1 MKIAPKRLV
10 QDFKVIRSNALL
22 IPNKNHKNF
31 TRSRETLQKDTIV
44 KGFLIDINGERR
56 GKPFVYKL
64 LRLIEPKYKRQY
76 IFAKAVQLNS
86 PIISQPTAQPTVE
99 KTVSADGN
107 STFIKMT
114 QNETNISIKNIIGA
128 TTGGVIG
135 YALAKK
141 QNKTSFK
148 SIIIYT
154 SIGSILGFLVA
165 KNFFKKS
172 GIIVQQ

>member
-1 MKIAPKRLV
+1 MKKGNPIK
-10 QDFKVIRSNALL
+10 DYKVIRSNALL

-31 TRSRETLQKDTIV
+31 TRSRETLQQGTIV
-44 KGFLIDINGERR
+44 KGFLIDIAGERR
-56 GKPFVYKL
+56 GKPFTYKL

-76 IFAKAVQLNS
+76 IFARAVELNT
-86 PIISQPTAQPTVE
+86 PIVSQPTVE
-99 KTVSADGN
+99 KKLS
-107 STFIKMT
+107 KMT
-114 QNETNISIKNIIGA
+114 QNETNISIKNIVGA

-148 SIIIYT
+148 SILIYT

>member
-1 MKIAPKRLV
+1 MKKGNPIK
-10 QDFKVIRSNALL
+10 DYKVIRSNALL

-31 TRSRETLQKDTIV
+31 TRSRETLQQGTIV
-44 KGFLIDINGERR
+44 KGFLIDIAGERR
-56 GKPFVYKL
+56 GKPFTYKL
-64 LRLIEPKYKRQY
+64 LRLIEPKYNRQY
-76 IFAKAVQLNS
+76 IFARAVELNT
-86 PIISQPTAQPTVE
+86 PIVSQPTVE
-99 KTVSADGN
+99 KKLSADGN

-114 QNETNISIKNIIGA
+114 QNETNISIKNIVGA

-148 SIIIYT
+148 SILIYT

>member
-1 MKIAPKRLV
+1 
-10 QDFKVIRSNALL
+10 
-22 IPNKNHKNF
+22 
-31 TRSRETLQKDTIV
+31 
-44 KGFLIDINGERR
+44 
-56 GKPFVYKL
+56 
-64 LRLIEPKYKRQY
+64 
-76 IFAKAVQLNS
+76 
-86 PIISQPTAQPTVE
+86 
-99 KTVSADGN
+99 
-107 STFIKMT
+107 MT
-114 QNETNISIKNIIGA
+114 QNETNISIKNIVGA

-148 SIIIYT
+148 SILIYT